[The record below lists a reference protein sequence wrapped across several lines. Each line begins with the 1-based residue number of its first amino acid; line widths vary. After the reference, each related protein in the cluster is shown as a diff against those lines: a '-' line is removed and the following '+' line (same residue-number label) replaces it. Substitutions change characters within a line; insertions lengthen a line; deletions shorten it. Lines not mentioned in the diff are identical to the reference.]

1 MMPIGEYRPVPKPSA
16 RVVGKLKRRAEEA
29 KELQA
34 CYRAVD
40 ERDIG
45 RCRVCGKRGSPT
57 AVGLLDRL
65 HRHHIVYRSRGGQ
78 HVSSGVLSVCASCH
92 AAIHNDGTLRVSGDA
107 DVRDA
112 VTNKL
117 AGVLVERLIDAVWRV
132 EGMR

>member
-1 MMPIGEYRPVPKPSA
+1 MPIGEYRPVPKPSA

-29 KELQA
+29 RELRW
-34 CYRAVD
+34 CYRDVD

-65 HRHHIVYRSRGGQ
+65 HRHHMVYRSQGGD
-78 HVSSGVLSVCASCH
+78 HRSCNVLSVCASCH
-92 AAIHNDGTLRVSGDA
+92 AAIHNDGTLRLSGDA
-107 DVRDA
+107 DMRD
-112 VTNKL
+112 VLTGKL
-117 AGVLVERLIDAVWRV
+117 AGVLIERLVDAVWTV